1 MTAVLNRTL
10 LLILSIV
17 QLITVQSLAQEK
29 QNPFVTKIGEVE
41 VISLSDGV
49 VPTDAFRLLKEEHS
63 GQIDSILNKSKI
75 ENPVNIQVNAFLVL
89 LDNKKILIDAGAGD
103 FLNIDTAGKLIES
116 LKMVGYKPNDITDIL
131 LTHVHADHSGG
142 LSIDNKIVFPN
153 AIIHLNE
160 LEYNYYTDNKGL
172 DGMKGMERAF
182 FLKEQVI
189 LDLYKDRI
197 KTFKGSKS
205 IFPEIKT
212 VPLVGHTPGH
222 TAYLLKS
229 RDNKILFWGDMVHIK
244 EIQFVFP
251 NLDDIYDMDIEKG
264 RRQRLKVYRTLTHK
278 KITVA
283 GAHIKFP
290 GIGKLN
296 KSENKYVWIPIQ

>member
-244 EIQFVFP
+244 EIH
-251 NLDDIYDMDIEKG
+251 IYDMDIEKG

>member
-251 NLDDIYDMDIEKG
+251 NRDDIYDMDIEKG

-283 GAHIKFP
+283 GAQ
-290 GIGKLN
+290 
-296 KSENKYVWIPIQ
+296 SENKYVWIPIQ